1 MAELT
6 KDAKTQEAELKV
18 KQADADAAME
28 VRDQQSL
35 CSPRGAP
42 ETSLKPCCHYLQG
55 RLCPSREPIT
65 ESYTKPS

>member
-28 VRDQQSL
+28 VRDHQTLRSPCWALLSRPASQVAPLEGAKDARLQQVKL
-35 CSPRGAP
+35 NAY
-42 ETSLKPCCHYLQG
+42 H
-55 RLCPSREPIT
+55 
-65 ESYTKPS
+65 

>member
-1 MAELT
+1 VAELT

-35 CSPRGAP
+35 CSPR
-42 ETSLKPCCHYLQG
+42 
-55 RLCPSREPIT
+55 
-65 ESYTKPS
+65 